1 MITLV
6 WGVDIVAVDHF
17 SLGDRYVEA
26 YYTILSTL
34 EYIWKFHTETVF
46 KLVNTKE
53 GKREQAERWIQNW
66 SWCTNE
72 FHVLL
77 HTAYNPGSMF
87 VANNVKKATE

>member
-1 MITLV
+1 M
-6 WGVDIVAVDHF
+6 DIVAVDHF

-53 GKREQAERWIQNW
+53 RVKR
-66 SWCTNE
+66 
-72 FHVLL
+72 
-77 HTAYNPGSMF
+77 
-87 VANNVKKATE
+87 AN

>member
-34 EYIWKFHTETVF
+34 EYIWKFHTETFF

-53 GKREQAERWIQNW
+53 RVKDSKLKDGYRTEVGAQMN
-66 SWCTNE
+66 SMYSYT
-72 FHVLL
+72 L
-77 HTAYNPGSMF
+77 HIILAQCL
-87 VANNVKKATE
+87 